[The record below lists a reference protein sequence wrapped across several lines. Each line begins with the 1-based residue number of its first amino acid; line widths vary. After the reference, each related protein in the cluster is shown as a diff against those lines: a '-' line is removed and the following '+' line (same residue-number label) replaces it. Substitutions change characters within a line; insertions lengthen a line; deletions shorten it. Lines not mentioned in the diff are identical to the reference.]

1 MIIDADDC
9 ESQIPQ
15 FSPITVLLLTRS
27 KNISELANRYASAT
41 VLSLPLKK
49 SRFLQAVGVLANASD
64 VNRSPEALSES
75 DPMISG
81 LNILV
86 ADDNAV
92 NRRVCIS
99 QLQKLGVRKISEAE
113 DGRQAI
119 AAAQSEAF
127 DLILMDVQMPEIDG
141 LQATYQ
147 IRLLLSSSKQP
158 RIVGLT
164 ANALSEE
171 RERCLGAGMND
182 KLTKPL
188 HIDALK
194 EVLEATIKIG
204 SPDQPSSPSRS
215 DLPVCDERQLNELL
229 EVNEPDKFVT
239 DVLQLFIEQ
248 AAQLASRL
256 PGLADDPKI
265 LAAEAHKLKGTAGY
279 VGAMRAAY
287 FCGIVEDVTNSSPSQ
302 LSERA
307 VANLKESLTVS
318 IDDYRKRLKQK

>member
-1 MIIDADDC
+1 
-9 ESQIPQ
+9 
-15 FSPITVLLLTRS
+15 
-27 KNISELANRYASAT
+27 
-41 VLSLPLKK
+41 
-49 SRFLQAVGVLANASD
+49 
-64 VNRSPEALSES
+64 
-75 DPMISG
+75 
-81 LNILV
+81 
-86 ADDNAV
+86 
-92 NRRVCIS
+92 
-99 QLQKLGVRKISEAE
+99 
-113 DGRQAI
+113 
-119 AAAQSEAF
+119 
-127 DLILMDVQMPEIDG
+127 
-141 LQATYQ
+141 
-147 IRLLLSSSKQP
+147 
-158 RIVGLT
+158 
-164 ANALSEE
+164 
-171 RERCLGAGMND
+171 MND

-204 SPDQPSSPSRS
+204 STDRPSSPSRS